1 MIARRGMTVIVV
13 AHRLSTVRG
22 ADRILVIKRG
32 KVAEAGSHEAL
43 LELGG
48 EYATLVSRQLRGTPP
63 VAGSGAPP
71 EAERDADGADQEEG

>member
-1 MIARRGMTVIVV
+1 MTVIVV

-63 VAGSGAPP
+63 VGVAGVSSGAP
-71 EAERDADGADQEEG
+71 ERRDGADQEEG